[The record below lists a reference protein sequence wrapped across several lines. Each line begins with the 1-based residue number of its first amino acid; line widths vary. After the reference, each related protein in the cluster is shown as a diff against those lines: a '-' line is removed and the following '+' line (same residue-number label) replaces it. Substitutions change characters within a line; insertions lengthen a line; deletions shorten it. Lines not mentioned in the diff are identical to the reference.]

1 MEDEAKDI
9 FDKIFNLTF
18 LRGYKDLYIKY
29 REGLLYLFFGG
40 LTFFLAIGVFIVFNS
55 IFEVSVLWSNIISWI
70 SGVTFSFFT
79 TRKWVFRRVAD
90 SLYKTVFQML
100 EFVSARLL
108 TLGLQEALL
117 YIFVTVMGYNSILT
131 KVLTEIINI
140 ILNYL
145 ASKFVIFRKRKR

>member
-1 MEDEAKDI
+1 MVDEAKDI

-18 LRGYKDLYIKY
+18 LRRYKDLYIKY

-70 SGVTFSFFT
+70 SGVMFSFFT

-100 EFVSARLL
+100 EFASARLL

-131 KVLTEIINI
+131 KVLTESINI